1 MAPSKA
7 KKPFAAEILRSHQG
21 KTGGQPA
28 PAVLSDEAAQA
39 RHDEMLAAIAE
50 VRNLVSQMTH
60 AATPAVL
67 APAVDPMKLRGELE
81 ALRDAIVN
89 TKREIAAVRHPSA
102 SSDRLVVAT
111 DELDA
116 VVEATEQATHGILQ
130 AAETVDEMAD
140 RIKQASKDDFIC
152 RTADEM
158 REIIIKI
165 FEACNFQDITGQRIT
180 KVVNTVKFIE
190 EHVDAMIAIWGKE
203 AFAEIAPPIPD
214 APVEADKA
222 LLSGP
227 QLNNAG
233 VSQDDIDK
241 LFG

>member
-7 KKPFAAEILRSHQG
+7 KKPFAAEILRNQQS
-21 KTGGQPA
+21 KTGGKPA
-28 PAVLSDEAAQA
+28 PSVLSDQTAQE
-39 RHDEMLAAIAE
+39 RHDEMLAALAE
-50 VRNLVSQMTH
+50 IRNLVTQMTH
-60 AATPAVL
+60 TAASAIP
-67 APAVDPMKLRGELE
+67 APAVDPTKLRCELE
-81 ALRDAIVN
+81 ALRDSIVN
-89 TKREIAAVRHPSA
+89 TKREIAAVRHPSS

-116 VVEATEQATHGILQ
+116 VVAATEQATHTILE
-130 AAETVDEMAD
+130 AAETVDDMAD
-140 RIKQASKDDFIC
+140 RIKQASKDEFIG
-152 RTADEM
+152 RIADEM

-190 EHVDAMIAIWGKE
+190 EHVDAMIAIWGKD
-203 AFAEIAPPIPD
+203 AFAEIVPPISD

-227 QLNNAG
+227 QLSNAG